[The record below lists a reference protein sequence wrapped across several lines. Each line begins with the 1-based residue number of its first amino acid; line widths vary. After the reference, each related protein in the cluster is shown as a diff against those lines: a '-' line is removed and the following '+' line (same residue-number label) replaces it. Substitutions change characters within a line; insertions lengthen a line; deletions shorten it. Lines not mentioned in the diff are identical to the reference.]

1 MEQVQPHKHIAY
13 ICYAPDAE
21 AQAVAERLTRF
32 LKEFR
37 VPHQLR
43 RHNRRTPAT
52 LATVT
57 ALPCDAPADLI
68 AGGKFLVLVG
78 PASDSRCTET
88 PLISYFGLKKAGEET
103 ISPEKAAARLAALSH
118 SKKERVIPVAVGHAG
133 ESPVLSPVL
142 ASLGIKPVVATPES
156 EAAAFRKVAATL
168 LGAPADAPWEDWERH
183 RKPHHAKRA
192 ALLSCAAVAVAAVA
206 VVGGVYFAPNGEADE
221 TVENAALTYDAST
234 LNEQMLKRGG
244 VHRVY
249 ERDAQGRVISVSCQ
263 DDAGMPFPDAKGV
276 CCTRNAYDAAGR
288 VVSQSYFN
296 EDNKPCS
303 SLDGYA
309 AVRTSYD
316 EAGRVVSQAF
326 FDEKGEPTLNAQYY
340 AEVRFVYDARG
351 NMVSKAFYDD
361 EGELCDCNE
370 DYASLLF
377 SYDAEGRMVSQRYQ
391 NAKGEPVRCA
401 EGYAEVRAAYDAQ
414 GHLIAESFYNAVGEP
429 CANADGYYRVEY
441 VYDEHGHRVS
451 SVGVSAL

>member
-68 AGGKFLVLVG
+68 AGGKFLILVG

-88 PLISYFGLKKAGEET
+88 PLISYFGLKKAGEEK
-103 ISPEKAAARLAALSH
+103 ISPEKAASRLAALSH

-133 ESPVLSPVL
+133 ECPVLSPVL
-142 ASLGIKPVVATPES
+142 ASLGIKPVVVTPES
-156 EAAAFRKVAATL
+156 EAASFRKVAATL

-183 RKPHHAKRA
+183 HKPHHAKRV
-192 ALLSCAAVAVAAVA
+192 ALLSFAALGIGCVALA
-206 VVGGVYFAPNGEADE
+206 GGIYFAPHGDADE

-249 ERDAQGRVISVSCQ
+249 ERDTQGRVISVKSQ
-263 DDAGMPFPDAKGV
+263 DEAGMPFPDAKGV
-276 CCTRNAYDAAGR
+276 CCTRNTYDAEGR
-288 VVSQSYFN
+288 VVSQRYFN
-296 EDNKPCS
+296 EDDKPCC

-309 AVRTSYD
+309 EVRTTYG
-316 EAGRVVSQAF
+316 ELGKVVSQAF
-326 FDEKGEPTLNAQYY
+326 FDEKGEPTLSSMYY
-340 AEVRFVYDARG
+340 AEVRFVYDGRG
-351 NMVSKAFYDD
+351 NMLSKAFYDD
-361 EGELCDCNE
+361 EGKLCDTAE
-370 DYASLLF
+370 DYAMLLF
-377 SYDAEGRMVSQRYQ
+377 SYDAEGRLLSQRYQ
-391 NAKGEPVRCA
+391 NEKGEPVRCA

-414 GHLIAESFYNAVGEP
+414 GKMIAESFYNAVGEP
-429 CANADGYYRVEY
+429 CTNADGYYRVEY

-451 SVGVSAL
+451 SVGVNAL

>member
-32 LKEFR
+32 LKEFL

-78 PASDSRCTET
+78 PASDSRCTEA
-88 PLISYFGLKKAGEET
+88 PLISYFGLKKAGEEAL
-103 ISPEKAAARLAALSH
+103 SAEKAAARLAALSH

-133 ESPVLSPVL
+133 ECPVLSPVL
-142 ASLGIKPVVATPES
+142 ASLGIKPVVVTPET
-156 EAAAFRKVAATL
+156 EAASFRKVAATL
-168 LGAPADAPWEDWERH
+168 LGAPTDAPWEDWERH
-183 RKPHHAKRA
+183 RKPHQAKRV
-192 ALLSCAAVAVAAVA
+192 ALLSCAAAGVAAVA
-206 VVGGVYFAPNGEADE
+206 LFGGIYFAPNGEADE

-234 LNEQMLKRGG
+234 LNEHMVKRGG
-244 VHRVY
+244 LHRVY
-249 ERDAQGRVISVSCQ
+249 ERDAQGRVISVRSQ
-263 DDAGMPFPDAKGV
+263 DEEGMLSPDAKGV
-276 CCTRNAYDAAGR
+276 CVTRNVYDGEGR
-288 VVSQSYFN
+288 VVSQRYFN
-296 EDNKPCS
+296 EDDKPCT

-309 AVRTSYD
+309 EVRTAYDERGAVR
-316 EAGRVVSQAF
+316 SQSF
-326 FDEKGEPTLNAQYY
+326 FDVKGEPTLNVLYY
-340 AEVRFVYDARG
+340 AQVRFGYDARG
-351 NMVSKAFYDD
+351 NMVSKAFYD
-361 EGELCDCNE
+361 EKGELCDCNE

-377 SYDAEGRMVSQRYQ
+377 SYDAEGRMVSQRYE

-401 EGYAEVRAAYDAQ
+401 DGYAEVRSVYDER
-414 GHLIAESFYNAVGEP
+414 GLMIAESFYNAVGEP
-429 CANADGYYRVEY
+429 CANAEGYYRVEY

-451 SVGVSAL
+451 SVGVSEL